1 MLTDTWANERAAKDG
16 MTHTFRIPSDIKPG
30 TYVLRTELLAL
41 HGNTPS
47 MQMTPVSGPEFY
59 LHCFNVEVTGSG
71 TETPPGSTFPGTY
84 TRGDPG
90 LFFVPYYGDGSGVQK
105 NSRYVSVQP

>member
-1 MLTDTWANERAAKDG
+1 

-41 HGNTPS
+41 HGNTKP

-71 TETPPGSTFPGTY
+71 TETPPGNTFPGTY
-84 TRGDPG
+84 KRGEPG
-90 LFFVPYYGDGSGVQK
+90 LSFIPYYGDGSGVEK
-105 NSRYVSVQP
+105 NSRYVSTQARQVPYLITLF